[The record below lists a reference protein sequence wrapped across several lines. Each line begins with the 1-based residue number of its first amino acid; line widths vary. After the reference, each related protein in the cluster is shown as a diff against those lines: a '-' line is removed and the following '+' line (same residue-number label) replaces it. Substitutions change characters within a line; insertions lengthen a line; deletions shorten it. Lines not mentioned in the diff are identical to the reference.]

1 MNGNKSILSIHIDDD
16 CLNIVALRQTANGL
30 QVDNWAA
37 KPLGEGIIKDG
48 LIVDEKGVSQKIH
61 NFVKTNRLK
70 PCKVVM
76 QLPCSAVRL
85 KPSEFPAQTDEQLKM
100 KVEEQIG
107 MYFLFKG
114 QEIIFDYCVFRGT
127 AQSSNKQTVLQA
139 VTNRQVSDVCLA
151 VVRKAGLHLERIEPA
166 VLPILKLVYGKQAEN
181 PETVSLLLA
190 LESSSANVS
199 VFKNDQPQLCQ
210 NMSIGTNDLLQ
221 GEDGFARLKEHIK
234 PVLEFAHSI
243 ADSQQLGLKI
253 VAACNAKK
261 LETITKQIKQSLSD
275 VVVEQ
280 IDCTDISREFKLQGI
295 DEGDVPIFPFASAL
309 TSLGLF
315 ESQELLNLV
324 SQESLIVQRTRKE
337 MSLTAKAVAAVV
349 LLSIT
354 ALVPLKMKIK
364 GVEAVSSEIEAKVA
378 ETIPIK
384 NTITDLKK
392 QMRQLKEKY
401 SAYDA
406 VGKELIDI
414 PWPKALQA
422 IGDTVPDK
430 VRIVDI
436 STTDSG
442 NFTLFGEALAEK
454 SVYKFI
460 KELQNDEIIESAKVE
475 KIEYDDSSD
484 QILVDYKITCKIR
497 MPESDL

>member
-1 MNGNKSILSIHIDDD
+1 MNSNKSILSLHIDDD
-16 CLNIVALRQTANGL
+16 CLSIVALRQTANGL
-30 QVDNWAA
+30 QVDNWTA
-37 KPLGEGIIKDG
+37 KPLDEGIVKDG
-48 LIVDEKGVSQKIH
+48 LIVDEQAVSQKIR
-61 NFVKTNRLK
+61 NFVKTNQLK

-85 KPSEFPAQTDEQLKM
+85 KPSEFPAQTDEQLKIQ
-100 KVEEQIG
+100 VEEQIG
-107 MYFLFKG
+107 MYFFFKG
-114 QEIIFDYCVFRGT
+114 QEIIFDYCVFKRT
-127 AQSSNKQTVLQA
+127 AQSFNKQTVLQA
-139 VTNRQVSDVCLA
+139 VTNRHVSDVCLA
-151 VVRKAGLHLERIEPA
+151 VVRRAGLHLERIEPA
-166 VLPILKLVYGKQAEN
+166 VLPILKLVYSKQAEDS
-181 PETVSLLLA
+181 ETVSLLLA
-190 LESSSANVS
+190 LESASANVS

-221 GEDGFARLKEHIK
+221 GEDGFARLKEQMQ

-253 VAACNAKK
+253 VAACNANK
-261 LETITKQIKQSLSD
+261 LETITKQIRQSLSD

-280 IDCTDISREFKLQGI
+280 IDCSNISREFKLQGI
-295 DEGDVPIFPFASAL
+295 DGGEVPIFPFASAL

-315 ESQELLNLV
+315 ESKELLNLV

-337 MSLTAKAVAAVV
+337 MSLTAKVVATVI
-349 LLSIT
+349 LLSIA

-378 ETIPIK
+378 ETIPIRNK
-384 NTITDLKK
+384 ITDLKK
-392 QMRQLKEKY
+392 QIRQLKEKQT
-401 SAYDA
+401 AYDA

-414 PWPKALQA
+414 PWPKALQT
-422 IGDTVPDK
+422 IGDTVPDN

-442 NFTLFGEALAEK
+442 DFTLFGEALAER

-460 KELQNDEIIESAKVE
+460 KELQNDELIESAKVE
-475 KIEYDDSSD
+475 EIEYDDSSD